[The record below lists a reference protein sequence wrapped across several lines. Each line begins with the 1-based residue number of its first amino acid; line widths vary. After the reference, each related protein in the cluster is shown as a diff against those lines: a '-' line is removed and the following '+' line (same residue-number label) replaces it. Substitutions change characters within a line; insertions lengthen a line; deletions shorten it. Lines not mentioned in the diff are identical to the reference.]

1 MIKYIVLDVD
11 RTLVDSY
18 KPELLSFQEAME
30 NVLGYRMS
38 DEQTKSFTTMPT
50 SVFLKSL
57 NIKDNQSI
65 KIMKEWENT
74 FPKYKTKC
82 FEGIKEVIKELSE
95 KGYIFGLI
103 TSRTLEEYHELDNEL
118 SDINNIFKV
127 IVTSDKVNNPKP
139 HIDSMNYLCKEFNC
153 SSDEV
158 LYIGDSLLDKIFAE
172 NSKCLFIPVCY
183 DNKELSNEKNA
194 CFNSKELLETIEKT
208 LTNR

>member
-30 NVLGYRMS
+30 NVLGYRMN

-57 NIKDNQSI
+57 NLTDDQTIR
-65 KIMKEWENT
+65 IMKEWENT

-82 FEGIKEVIKELSE
+82 FEGIKEVIKELYE

-103 TSRTLEEYHELDNEL
+103 TSRTIDEYHELDNEL
-118 SDINNIFKV
+118 SDISNIFKV
-127 IVTSDKVNNPKP
+127 VVTSDKVNNPKP
-139 HIDSMNYLCKEFNC
+139 NIDSMNYLCKELNC
-153 SSDEV
+153 STDEV
-158 LYIGDSLLDKIFAE
+158 LYIGDSLLDKEFAE
-172 NSKCLFIPVCY
+172 NSKCLFIPACY

-194 CFNSKELLETIEKT
+194 IFNPKELLEIIEKI
-208 LTNR
+208 